1 MKRIIKLSILFIA
14 ILISPVFAANIFNV
28 SISNKPY
35 KVKEAGVLV
44 NNESLKT
51 EFSPYIKEG
60 RTFVPIR
67 EITEK
72 LGADVKWNGKDKSIK
87 ITLNGD
93 VINMQ
98 INSPR
103 VTVND
108 KKIELDDAQA
118 PQLAL
123 YSSPR
128 KETKTMVPLRFISE
142 TFGYDVDWNNDKVRA
157 EISTSGAKSIME
169 DDKDNNKKTSENKNS
184 KKNSN
189 TKKNTKK
196 KKSNSVKKSKVD
208 SKSIFDDS
216 FFQSNTEKKETKN
229 IKNQINKGNEDKIFE
244 EADLDIEEKENRVIK
259 DKIEINGKLNIVID
273 PGHGGKDSGAIGVDG
288 YTYEKDLNLLVA
300 ENLMEKLSENSEINA
315 TITRDRDEYIKLL
328 DRASVSNDSNADLF
342 LSIHFNSSD
351 NSSAQGIEV
360 LYASEKNVKIKDTVQ
375 KHFASCLQKALIR
388 ETGAVDRGIKNTPAI
403 IVLNKTKNVSAL
415 VELGFVSNESD
426 LETIKDPDYIDKLA
440 RGIYNGIEDYMNSYV
455 IKWERELWEKI
466 DKMTK

>member
-1 MKRIIKLSILFIA
+1 MKKIIKISILFISM
-14 ILISPVFAANIFNV
+14 LITPVFAANTFNV
-28 SISNKPY
+28 SIGNKDY
-35 KVKEAGVLV
+35 KVKEAGVLI
-44 NNESLKT
+44 NEDSLKT
-51 EFSPYIKEG
+51 DFSPYIKEG

-98 INSPR
+98 IDNSK

-108 KKIELDDAQA
+108 KKIELDHAQA

-123 YSSPR
+123 YSKPR

-142 TFGYDVDWNNDKVRA
+142 TFGYNVDWNNDKVRA
-157 EISTSGAKSIME
+157 EISTEKTNSIVE
-169 DDKDNNKKTSENKNS
+169 DNKNKDKKNKKKTKNS
-184 KKNSN
+184 KN
-189 TKKNTKK
+189 
-196 KKSNSVKKSKVD
+196 SKVN
-208 SKSIFDDS
+208 SKSIFNDN
-216 FFQSNTEKKETKN
+216 FFQSNVEKKETKN

-244 EADLDIEEKENRVIK
+244 EADLDLKEKKNRVIK

-273 PGHGGKDSGAIGVDG
+273 PGHGGKDSGAVAVDG

-300 ENLMEKLSENSEINA
+300 ENLMEKLNENSEINA
-315 TITRDRDEYIKLL
+315 RITRTRDEYIKLL
-328 DRASVSNDSNADLF
+328 DRASVSNDNNADLF

-351 NSSAQGIEV
+351 NTSANGIEV
-360 LYASEKNVKIKDTVQ
+360 LYASEKNIAIKDTVQ
-375 KHFASCLQKALIR
+375 KHFANCLQKALIR

-415 VELGFVSNESD
+415 VELGFLSNESD
-426 LETIKDPDYIDKLA
+426 LENIKDPDYIDKLA

-455 IKWERELWEKI
+455 IK
-466 DKMTK
+466 

>member
-1 MKRIIKLSILFIA
+1 MKKIIKISILFISM
-14 ILISPVFAANIFNV
+14 LITPVFAANTFNV
-28 SISNKPY
+28 NIGNKDY
-35 KVKEAGVLV
+35 KVKEAGVLI
-44 NNESLKT
+44 NEDSLKT
-51 EFSPYIKEG
+51 DFSPYIKEG

-98 INSPR
+98 IDNSK

-108 KKIELDDAQA
+108 KKIELDHAQA

-123 YSSPR
+123 YSRPR

-142 TFGYDVDWNNDKVRA
+142 TFGYNVDWNNDKVRA
-157 EISTSGAKSIME
+157 EISTEKTNSIVE
-169 DDKDNNKKTSENKNS
+169 DNKNKDKKNKKKTQKSKNS
-184 KKNSN
+184 KVN
-189 TKKNTKK
+189 
-196 KKSNSVKKSKVD
+196 
-208 SKSIFDDS
+208 SKSIFDDN
-216 FFQSNTEKKETKN
+216 FFQSNVEKKETKN

-244 EADLDIEEKENRVIK
+244 EADLDLKEKKNRVIK

-273 PGHGGKDSGAIGVDG
+273 PGHGGKDSGAVAVDG

-300 ENLMEKLSENSEINA
+300 ENLMKKLNENSEINA
-315 TITRDRDEYIKLL
+315 RITRTRDEYIKLL
-328 DRASVSNDSNADLF
+328 DRASVSNDNNADLF

-351 NSSAQGIEV
+351 NTSANGIEV
-360 LYASEKNVKIKDTVQ
+360 LYASEKNIAIKDTVQ
-375 KHFASCLQKALIR
+375 KHFANCLQKALIR

-415 VELGFVSNESD
+415 VELGFLSNESD
-426 LETIKDPDYIDKLA
+426 LENIKDPDYIDKLA

-466 DKMTK
+466 DKTMK

>member
-1 MKRIIKLSILFIA
+1 MKKIIKISILFISM
-14 ILISPVFAANIFNV
+14 LITPVFAANTFNV
-28 SISNKPY
+28 NIGNKDY
-35 KVKEAGVLV
+35 KVKEAGVLI
-44 NNESLKT
+44 NEDSLKT
-51 EFSPYIKEG
+51 DFSPYIKEG

-98 INSPR
+98 IDNSK

-108 KKIELDDAQA
+108 KKIELDHAQA

-123 YSSPR
+123 YSRPR

-142 TFGYDVDWNNDKVRA
+142 TFGYNVDWNNDKVRA
-157 EISTSGAKSIME
+157 EISTEKTNSIVE
-169 DDKDNNKKTSENKNS
+169 DNKNKDKKNKKKTQKSKNS
-184 KKNSN
+184 KVN
-189 TKKNTKK
+189 
-196 KKSNSVKKSKVD
+196 
-208 SKSIFDDS
+208 SKSIFDDN
-216 FFQSNTEKKETKN
+216 FFQSNVEKKETKN

-244 EADLDIEEKENRVIK
+244 EADLDLKEKKNRVIK

-273 PGHGGKDSGAIGVDG
+273 PGHGGKDSGAVAVDG

-300 ENLMEKLSENSEINA
+300 ENLMEKLNENSEINA
-315 TITRDRDEYIKLL
+315 RITRDRDEYIKLL

-415 VELGFVSNESD
+415 VELGFLSNESD
-426 LETIKDPDYIDKLA
+426 LENIKDPDYIDKLA
-440 RGIYNGIEDYMNSYV
+440 KGIYNGIEDYMNSYV

-466 DKMTK
+466 DKTTK

>member
-1 MKRIIKLSILFIA
+1 MKKIIKISILFISM
-14 ILISPVFAANIFNV
+14 LITPVFAANTFNV
-28 SISNKPY
+28 SIGNKDY
-35 KVKEAGVLV
+35 KVKEAGVLI
-44 NNESLKT
+44 NEDSLKT
-51 EFSPYIKEG
+51 DFSPYIKEG

-98 INSPR
+98 IDNSK

-108 KKIELDDAQA
+108 KKIELDHAQA

-123 YSSPR
+123 YSKPR

-142 TFGYDVDWNNDKVRA
+142 TFGYNVDWNNDKVRA
-157 EISTSGAKSIME
+157 EISTEKINSIVE
-169 DDKDNNKKTSENKNS
+169 DNKNKDKNNKKKTKNS
-184 KKNSN
+184 KN
-189 TKKNTKK
+189 
-196 KKSNSVKKSKVD
+196 SKVN
-208 SKSIFDDS
+208 SKSIFNDN
-216 FFQSNTEKKETKN
+216 FFQSNVEKKETKN

-244 EADLDIEEKENRVIK
+244 EADLDLKEKKNRVIK

-273 PGHGGKDSGAIGVDG
+273 PGHGGKDSGAIAVDG

-300 ENLMEKLSENSEINA
+300 ENLMEKLNENSEINA
-315 TITRDRDEYIKLL
+315 RITRTRDEYIKLL
-328 DRASVSNDSNADLF
+328 DRASVSNDNNADLF

-351 NSSAQGIEV
+351 NSSAKGIEV
-360 LYASEKNVKIKDTVQ
+360 LYASEKNIAIKDTVQ
-375 KHFASCLQKALIR
+375 KHFANCLQKALIR

-415 VELGFVSNESD
+415 VELGFLSNESD
-426 LETIKDPDYIDKLA
+426 LENIKDPEYIDKLA
-440 RGIYNGIEDYMNSYV
+440 KGIYNGIEDYMNSYV
-455 IKWERELWEKI
+455 IK
-466 DKMTK
+466 

>member
-1 MKRIIKLSILFIA
+1 MKKIIKISILFISM
-14 ILISPVFAANIFNV
+14 LITPVFAANTFNV
-28 SISNKPY
+28 SIGNKDY
-35 KVKEAGVLV
+35 KVKEAGVLI
-44 NNESLKT
+44 NEDSLKT
-51 EFSPYIKEG
+51 DFSPYIKEG

-98 INSPR
+98 IDNSK

-108 KKIELDDAQA
+108 KKIELDRAQA

-123 YSSPR
+123 YSKPR

-142 TFGYDVDWNNDKVRA
+142 TFGYNVDWNNDKVRA
-157 EISTSGAKSIME
+157 EISTEKTNSIVE
-169 DDKDNNKKTSENKNS
+169 DNKNKDKNNKKKTKNS
-184 KKNSN
+184 KN
-189 TKKNTKK
+189 
-196 KKSNSVKKSKVD
+196 SKVN
-208 SKSIFDDS
+208 SKSIFNDN
-216 FFQSNTEKKETKN
+216 FFQSNVEKKETKD

-244 EADLDIEEKENRVIK
+244 EADLDLKEKKNRVIK

-273 PGHGGKDSGAIGVDG
+273 PGHGGKDSGAIAVDG
-288 YTYEKDLNLLVA
+288 YTYEKDLSLLVA
-300 ENLMEKLSENSEINA
+300 ENLMEKLNENSEINA
-315 TITRDRDEYIKLL
+315 RITRTRDEYIKLL
-328 DRASVSNDSNADLF
+328 DRASVSNDNNADLF

-351 NSSAQGIEV
+351 NSSAKGIEV
-360 LYASEKNVKIKDTVQ
+360 LYASEKNIAIKDTVQ
-375 KHFASCLQKALIR
+375 KHFANCLQKALIR

-415 VELGFVSNESD
+415 VELGFLSNESD
-426 LETIKDPDYIDKLA
+426 LENIKDPEYIDKLA
-440 RGIYNGIEDYMNSYV
+440 KGIYNGIEDYMNSYV

-466 DKMTK
+466 DKTTK

>member
-1 MKRIIKLSILFIA
+1 MKKIIKISILFISM
-14 ILISPVFAANIFNV
+14 LITPVFAANTFNV
-28 SISNKPY
+28 SIGNKDY
-35 KVKEAGVLV
+35 RVKEAGVLI
-44 NNESLKT
+44 NEDSLKT
-51 EFSPYIKEG
+51 DFSPYIKEG

-98 INSPR
+98 IDNSK

-108 KKIELDDAQA
+108 KKIELDHAQA

-123 YSSPR
+123 YSKPR

-142 TFGYDVDWNNDKVRA
+142 TFGYNVDWNNDKVRA
-157 EISTSGAKSIME
+157 EISTEKTNSIVE
-169 DDKDNNKKTSENKNS
+169 DNKNKDKNNKKKTKNS
-184 KKNSN
+184 KN
-189 TKKNTKK
+189 
-196 KKSNSVKKSKVD
+196 SKVN
-208 SKSIFDDS
+208 SKSIFNDN
-216 FFQSNTEKKETKN
+216 FFQSNVEKKETKD

-244 EADLDIEEKENRVIK
+244 EADLDLKEKKNRVIK

-273 PGHGGKDSGAIGVDG
+273 PGHGGKDSGAIAVDG

-300 ENLMEKLSENSEINA
+300 ENLMEKLNENSEINA
-315 TITRDRDEYIKLL
+315 RITRTRDEYIKLL
-328 DRASVSNDSNADLF
+328 DRASVSNDNNADLF

-351 NSSAQGIEV
+351 NSSAKGIEV
-360 LYASEKNVKIKDTVQ
+360 LYASEKNIAIKDTVQ
-375 KHFASCLQKALIR
+375 KHFANCLQKALIR

-415 VELGFVSNESD
+415 VELGFLSNESD
-426 LETIKDPDYIDKLA
+426 LENIKDPEYIDKLA
-440 RGIYNGIEDYMNSYV
+440 KGIYNGIEDYMNSYV
-455 IKWERELWEKI
+455 IK
-466 DKMTK
+466 

>member
-1 MKRIIKLSILFIA
+1 MKKIIKMSIFFISM
-14 ILISPVFAANIFNV
+14 LITPVFAANTFNV
-28 SISNKPY
+28 SIGNKDY
-35 KVKEAGVLV
+35 KVKEAGVLI
-44 NNESLKT
+44 NEDSLKT
-51 EFSPYIKEG
+51 DYSPYIKEG

-98 INSPR
+98 IDNSK

-108 KKIELDDAQA
+108 KKIELDRAQA

-123 YSSPR
+123 YSKPR

-142 TFGYDVDWNNDKVRA
+142 TFGYNVDWNNDKVRA
-157 EISTSGAKSIME
+157 EISTEKTNSIVE
-169 DDKDNNKKTSENKNS
+169 DNKNKDKKNKKKTQKSKNS
-184 KKNSN
+184 KVN
-189 TKKNTKK
+189 
-196 KKSNSVKKSKVD
+196 
-208 SKSIFDDS
+208 SKSIFDDN
-216 FFQSNTEKKETKN
+216 FFQSNVEKKETKN

-244 EADLDIEEKENRVIK
+244 EADLDLKEKKNRVIK

-273 PGHGGKDSGAIGVDG
+273 PGHGGKDSGAVAVDG

-300 ENLMEKLSENSEINA
+300 ENLMEKLNENSEINA
-315 TITRDRDEYIKLL
+315 RITRTRDEYIKLL

-415 VELGFVSNESD
+415 VELGFLSNESD
-426 LETIKDPDYIDKLA
+426 LENIKDPDYIDKLA

-466 DKMTK
+466 DKTMK

>member
-1 MKRIIKLSILFIA
+1 MKKIIKISILFISM
-14 ILISPVFAANIFNV
+14 LITPVFAANTFNV
-28 SISNKPY
+28 SIGNKDY
-35 KVKEAGVLV
+35 KVKEAGVLI
-44 NNESLKT
+44 NEDLLKT
-51 EFSPYIKEG
+51 DFSPYIKEG

-98 INSPR
+98 IDNSK

-108 KKIELDDAQA
+108 KKIELDRAQA

-123 YSSPR
+123 YSKPR

-142 TFGYDVDWNNDKVRA
+142 TFGYNVDWNNDKVRA
-157 EISTSGAKSIME
+157 EISTEKTDSIVE
-169 DDKDNNKKTSENKNS
+169 DKINKDKNNKKKTKNS
-184 KKNSN
+184 KN
-189 TKKNTKK
+189 
-196 KKSNSVKKSKVD
+196 SKVN
-208 SKSIFDDS
+208 SKSIFNDN
-216 FFQSNTEKKETKN
+216 FFQSNVEKKETKN

-244 EADLDIEEKENRVIK
+244 EADLDLKEKKNRVIK

-273 PGHGGKDSGAIGVDG
+273 PGHGGKDSGAIAVDG
-288 YTYEKDLNLLVA
+288 YTYEKDLSLLVA
-300 ENLMEKLSENSEINA
+300 ENLMEKLNENSEINA
-315 TITRDRDEYIKLL
+315 RITRTRDEYIKLL
-328 DRASVSNDSNADLF
+328 DRASVSNDNNADLF

-351 NSSAQGIEV
+351 NSSAKGIEV
-360 LYASEKNVKIKDTVQ
+360 LYASEKNIAIKDTVQ
-375 KHFASCLQKALIR
+375 KHFANCLQKALIR

-415 VELGFVSNESD
+415 VELGFLSNESD
-426 LETIKDPDYIDKLA
+426 LENIKDPDYIDKLA
-440 RGIYNGIEDYMNSYV
+440 KGIYNGIEDYMNSYV

-466 DKMTK
+466 DKTTK

>member
-1 MKRIIKLSILFIA
+1 MKKIIKISILFISM
-14 ILISPVFAANIFNV
+14 LITPVFAANTFNV
-28 SISNKPY
+28 SIGNKDY
-35 KVKEAGVLV
+35 KVKEAGVLI
-44 NNESLKT
+44 NEDSLKT
-51 EFSPYIKEG
+51 DFSPYIKEG

-98 INSPR
+98 IDNSK

-108 KKIELDDAQA
+108 KKIELDRAQA

-123 YSSPR
+123 YSKPR

-142 TFGYDVDWNNDKVRA
+142 TFGYNVDWNNDKVRA
-157 EISTSGAKSIME
+157 EISTEKTNSIVE
-169 DDKDNNKKTSENKNS
+169 DNKNKDKKNKKKTKNS
-184 KKNSN
+184 KN
-189 TKKNTKK
+189 
-196 KKSNSVKKSKVD
+196 SKVN
-208 SKSIFDDS
+208 SKSIFNDN
-216 FFQSNTEKKETKN
+216 FFQSNVEKKETKN

-244 EADLDIEEKENRVIK
+244 EADLDLKEKKNRVIK

-273 PGHGGKDSGAIGVDG
+273 PGHGGKDSGAVAVDG

-300 ENLMEKLSENSEINA
+300 ENLMKKLNENSEINA
-315 TITRDRDEYIKLL
+315 RITRTRDEYIKLL
-328 DRASVSNDSNADLF
+328 DRASVSNDNNADLF

-351 NSSAQGIEV
+351 NTSANGIEV
-360 LYASEKNVKIKDTVQ
+360 LYASEKNIAIKDTVQ
-375 KHFASCLQKALIR
+375 KHFANCLQKALIR

-415 VELGFVSNESD
+415 VELGFLSNESD
-426 LETIKDPDYIDKLA
+426 LENIKDPDYIDKLA

-455 IKWERELWEKI
+455 IK
-466 DKMTK
+466 

>member
-1 MKRIIKLSILFIA
+1 MKKIIKMSILFISM
-14 ILISPVFAANIFNV
+14 LITPVFAANTFNV
-28 SISNKPY
+28 SIGNKDY
-35 KVKEAGVLV
+35 KVKEAGVLI
-44 NNESLKT
+44 NEDSLKT
-51 EFSPYIKEG
+51 DYSPYIKEG

-98 INSPR
+98 IDNSK

-108 KKIELDDAQA
+108 KKIELDRAQA

-123 YSSPR
+123 YSKPR

-142 TFGYDVDWNNDKVRA
+142 TFGYNVDWNNDKVRA
-157 EISTSGAKSIME
+157 EISTEKTNSIVE
-169 DDKDNNKKTSENKNS
+169 DNKNKDKKNKKKTQKSKNS
-184 KKNSN
+184 KVN
-189 TKKNTKK
+189 
-196 KKSNSVKKSKVD
+196 
-208 SKSIFDDS
+208 SKSIFDDN
-216 FFQSNTEKKETKN
+216 FFQSNVEKKETKN

-244 EADLDIEEKENRVIK
+244 EADLDLKEKKNRVIK

-273 PGHGGKDSGAIGVDG
+273 PGHGGKDSGAVAVDG

-300 ENLMEKLSENSEINA
+300 ENLMEKLNENSEINA
-315 TITRDRDEYIKLL
+315 RITRTRDEYIKLL

-415 VELGFVSNESD
+415 VELGFLSNESD
-426 LETIKDPDYIDKLA
+426 LENIKDPDYIDKLA

-466 DKMTK
+466 DKTMK

>member
-1 MKRIIKLSILFIA
+1 MKKIIKMSILFISM
-14 ILISPVFAANIFNV
+14 LITPVFAANTFNV
-28 SISNKPY
+28 SIGNKDY
-35 KVKEAGVLV
+35 KVKEAGVLI
-44 NNESLKT
+44 NEDSLKT
-51 EFSPYIKEG
+51 DYSPYIKEG

-98 INSPR
+98 IDNSK

-108 KKIELDDAQA
+108 KKIELDHAQA

-123 YSSPR
+123 YSKPR

-142 TFGYDVDWNNDKVRA
+142 TFGYNVDWNNDKVRA
-157 EISTSGAKSIME
+157 EISTEKTNSIVE
-169 DDKDNNKKTSENKNS
+169 DNKNKDKNNKKKTQKSKNS
-184 KKNSN
+184 KVN
-189 TKKNTKK
+189 
-196 KKSNSVKKSKVD
+196 
-208 SKSIFDDS
+208 SKSIFDDN
-216 FFQSNTEKKETKN
+216 FFQSNVEKKETKN

-244 EADLDIEEKENRVIK
+244 EADLDLKEKKNRVIK

-273 PGHGGKDSGAIGVDG
+273 PGHGGKDSGAVAVDG

-300 ENLMEKLSENSEINA
+300 ENLMEKLNENSEINA
-315 TITRDRDEYIKLL
+315 RITRDRDEYIKLL

-415 VELGFVSNESD
+415 VELGFLSNESD
-426 LETIKDPDYIDKLA
+426 LENIKDPDYIDKLA

-466 DKMTK
+466 DKTMK

>member
-1 MKRIIKLSILFIA
+1 MKKIIKISILFISM
-14 ILISPVFAANIFNV
+14 LITPVFAANTFNV
-28 SISNKPY
+28 SIGNKDY
-35 KVKEAGVLV
+35 KVKEAGVLI
-44 NNESLKT
+44 NEDSLKT
-51 EFSPYIKEG
+51 DFSPYIKEG

-98 INSPR
+98 IDNSK

-108 KKIELDDAQA
+108 KKIELDHAQA

-123 YSSPR
+123 YSKPR

-142 TFGYDVDWNNDKVRA
+142 TFGYNVDWNNDKVRA
-157 EISTSGAKSIME
+157 EISTEKTDSIVE
-169 DDKDNNKKTSENKNS
+169 DNKNKDKNNKKKTKNS
-184 KKNSN
+184 KN
-189 TKKNTKK
+189 
-196 KKSNSVKKSKVD
+196 SKVN
-208 SKSIFDDS
+208 SKSIFNDN
-216 FFQSNTEKKETKN
+216 FFQSNVEKKETKN
-229 IKNQINKGNEDKIFE
+229 IKNQIKKGNEDKIFE
-244 EADLDIEEKENRVIK
+244 EADLDLKEKKNRVIK

-273 PGHGGKDSGAIGVDG
+273 PGHGGKDSGAIAVDG

-300 ENLMEKLSENSEINA
+300 ENLMEKLNENSEINA
-315 TITRDRDEYIKLL
+315 RITRTRDEYIKLL
-328 DRASVSNDSNADLF
+328 DRASVSNDNNADLF

-351 NSSAQGIEV
+351 NSSAKGIEV
-360 LYASEKNVKIKDTVQ
+360 LYASEKNIAIKDTVQ
-375 KHFASCLQKALIR
+375 KHFANCLQKALIR

-415 VELGFVSNESD
+415 VELGFLSNESD
-426 LETIKDPDYIDKLA
+426 LENIKDPDYIDKLA
-440 RGIYNGIEDYMNSYV
+440 KGIYNGIEDYMNSYV

-466 DKMTK
+466 DKTTK

>member
-1 MKRIIKLSILFIA
+1 MKKIIKMSILFISM
-14 ILISPVFAANIFNV
+14 LITPVFAANTFNV
-28 SISNKPY
+28 SIGNKDY
-35 KVKEAGVLV
+35 KVKEAGVLI
-44 NNESLKT
+44 NEDSLKT
-51 EFSPYIKEG
+51 DYSPYIKEG

-98 INSPR
+98 IDNSK

-108 KKIELDDAQA
+108 KKIELDHAQA

-123 YSSPR
+123 YSKPR

-142 TFGYDVDWNNDKVRA
+142 TFGYNVDWNNDKVRA
-157 EISTSGAKSIME
+157 EISTEKTNSIVE
-169 DDKDNNKKTSENKNS
+169 DNKNKDKKNKKKTQKSKNS
-184 KKNSN
+184 KVN
-189 TKKNTKK
+189 
-196 KKSNSVKKSKVD
+196 
-208 SKSIFDDS
+208 SKSIFDDN
-216 FFQSNTEKKETKN
+216 FFQSNVEKKETKN

-244 EADLDIEEKENRVIK
+244 EADLDLKEKKNRVIK

-273 PGHGGKDSGAIGVDG
+273 PGHGGKDSGAVAVDG

-300 ENLMEKLSENSEINA
+300 ENLMEKLNENSEINA
-315 TITRDRDEYIKLL
+315 RITRDRDEYIKLL

-375 KHFASCLQKALIR
+375 KYFASCLQKALIR

-415 VELGFVSNESD
+415 VELGFLSNESD
-426 LETIKDPDYIDKLA
+426 LENIKDPDYIDKLA

-466 DKMTK
+466 DKTMK

>member
-1 MKRIIKLSILFIA
+1 MKSIIKLSILFIA

-35 KVKEAGVLV
+35 KVKQAGVLV

-72 LGADVKWNGKDKSIK
+72 LGADVKWDGKDESIK

-98 INSPR
+98 IDNPN

-108 KKIELDDAQA
+108 KEIALDKAQA

-123 YSSPR
+123 YNKPR

-142 TFGYDVDWNNDKVRA
+142 TFGYNVDWNNDKVRA
-157 EISTSGAKSIME
+157 EISTVSAKSIFE
-169 DDKDNNKKTSENKNS
+169 DNKTKKESNTNSKNKKTSNKNTVSKENTS
-184 KKNSN
+184 KK
-189 TKKNTKK
+189 TKTK
-196 KKSNSVKKSKVD
+196 SS
-208 SKSIFDDS
+208 SIFDNNY
-216 FFQSNTEKKETKN
+216 FQSNVEKSETDN
-229 IKNQINKGNEDKIFE
+229 IKNQIKKGNEDKIFE
-244 EADLDIEEKENRVIK
+244 QAELDEKDKENRVIK

-273 PGHGGKDSGAIGVDG
+273 PGHGGKDSGAIALDG

-300 ENLMEKLSENSEINA
+300 ENLMEKLNNNSEINA
-315 TITRDRDEYIKLL
+315 TITRTRDEYIKLL
-328 DRASVSNDSNADLF
+328 DRAAISNDSNADLF
-342 LSIHFNSSD
+342 LSIHFNSAD
-351 NSSAQGIEV
+351 NSSAKGIEV
-360 LYASEKNVKIKDTVQ
+360 LYASEKNVSIKDTVQ
-375 KHFASCLQKALIR
+375 KHFASCLQKALIK
-388 ETGAVDRGIKNTPAI
+388 ETGALDRGIKNRPAI

-415 VELGFVSNESD
+415 VELGFLSNESD
-426 LETIKDPDYIDKLA
+426 LENIKDPDYIDKLA
-440 RGIYNGIEDYMNSYV
+440 RGIYNGIEDYMDSYV
-455 IKWERELWEKI
+455 IK
-466 DKMTK
+466 